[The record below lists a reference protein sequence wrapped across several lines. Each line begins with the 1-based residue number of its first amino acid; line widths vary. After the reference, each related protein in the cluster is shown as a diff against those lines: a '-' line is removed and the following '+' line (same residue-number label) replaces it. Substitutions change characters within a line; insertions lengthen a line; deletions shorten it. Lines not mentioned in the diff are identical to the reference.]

1 MSVASLEDR
10 SPFTQDNDRWS
21 RCCYRERRG
30 RGRVRGQGCRPPRGL
45 TCLDSEATGPRW
57 GWGQTAASC
66 RKVEEP
72 GQLGADALRKHRR
85 FETPRRGFREQRP
98 HPRHRLP
105 APRSFWPWRARGR
118 RVAPHPQDVVP
129 TPPTGKHCCGAAAAS
144 CTWPLLS
151 LRPQPPSASA
161 PSTAAFLPARR
172 RTRAAA
178 GLRAGPR
185 LARPPAPRFRA
196 CPVLRE
202 MTSAASPQTR
212 VAGEGRVPM
221 PAPAPTGS
229 QILCSVDV
237 RVQPCKAS
245 FGEPSPGTE
254 RAAVC
259 RTGD

>member
-1 MSVASLEDR
+1 MIDGHAVVTESAEAEGESEDR
-10 SPFTQDNDRWS
+10 AVGLPESSRAWTQRP
-21 RCCYRERRG
+21 RG
-30 RGRVRGQGCRPPRGL
+30 RGGGGDRRPRPAGRWRSPASWVRTRCASTAGLRRPDEGSASSGHIRVTASLLRGASGHGVREGGGWLPTPRMWSQRLPRVNTAAAQLLPPAPGPFCHSARSHPPPPPR
-45 TCLDSEATGPRW
+45 A
-57 GWGQTAASC
+57 
-66 RKVEEP
+66 
-72 GQLGADALRKHRR
+72 
-85 FETPRRGFREQRP
+85 QR
-98 HPRHRLP
+98 
-105 APRSFWPWRARGR
+105 
-118 RVAPHPQDVVP
+118 
-129 TPPTGKHCCGAAAAS
+129 
-144 CTWPLLS
+144 LS
-151 LRPQPPSASA
+151 SRP
-161 PSTAAFLPARR
+161 RR

-237 RVQPCKAS
+237 QVQPCKAS

-259 RTGD
+259 RTRD

>member
-30 RGRVRGQGCRPPRGL
+30 RGRVRGQGCRPPRVL
-45 TCLDSEATGPRW
+45 TCLDSEATGRGGGGDRRLRPAGRWRSPASWVRTRCASTAGLRRPDEGSTSSGHIYVTTSLLRGASGHGVCEGGGWLPTPRKW
-57 GWGQTAASC
+57 SQRLPRVNTAAA
-66 RKVEEP
+66 
-72 GQLGADALRKHRR
+72 QLL
-85 FETPRRGFREQRP
+85 P
-98 HPRHRLP
+98 P
-105 APRSFWPWRARGR
+105 APGPFCHSARSHPPPPPRAQR
-118 RVAPHPQDVVP
+118 
-129 TPPTGKHCCGAAAAS
+129 
-144 CTWPLLS
+144 LS
-151 LRPQPPSASA
+151 SRP
-161 PSTAAFLPARR
+161 RR

-237 RVQPCKAS
+237 RVQP
-245 FGEPSPGTE
+245 
-254 RAAVC
+254 
-259 RTGD
+259 

>member
-1 MSVASLEDR
+1 MASLEDR
-10 SPFTQDNDRWS
+10 SLFTQDNDRWS

-30 RGRVRGQGCRPPRGL
+30 RGRVRGQGCRPPRVL
-45 TCLDSEATGPRW
+45 TCLDSEATGARW

-144 CTWPLLS
+144 CTWPFCHSARSHPPPPPRAQRLS
-151 LRPQPPSASA
+151 SRP
-161 PSTAAFLPARR
+161 RR

-237 RVQPCKAS
+237 QVQPCKAS

-254 RAAVC
+254 RAAMC

>member
-45 TCLDSEATGPRW
+45 TCLDSEATGARW
-57 GWGQTAASC
+57 GWGQTATAC

-105 APRSFWPWRARGR
+105 APRSFWLWRARGR

-129 TPPTGKHCCGAAAAS
+129 MPPMGKHCCGAAAAS

-161 PSTAAFLPARR
+161 PSTAAFLPA
-172 RTRAAA
+172 
-178 GLRAGPR
+178 
-185 LARPPAPRFRA
+185 PPQDPGS
-196 CPVLRE
+196 CWP
-202 MTSAASPQTR
+202 
-212 VAGEGRVPM
+212 EGRSS
-221 PAPAPTGS
+221 PAQASSPSLQGLPCPA
-229 QILCSVDV
+229 
-237 RVQPCKAS
+237 
-245 FGEPSPGTE
+245 
-254 RAAVC
+254 
-259 RTGD
+259 